1 MNIIQKVEKVDDGVD
16 DLHKGEIYIIR
27 CTVTGKGYVGQ
38 APKYITENKQ
48 KWGHKG
54 RWTRHVYEAKK
65 KLNKTTLLTLAIRE
79 HGKENFK
86 VEKICDCLLGEM
98 DYLES
103 QYIIDY
109 NTLEPNGYN
118 MTTGGQDG
126 LHSETSNIKKSEG
139 KIKAKLKEKVINSEQ
154 DPNAIPTIPTKPKT
168 NNLLGVRREEQDR
181 KRPEDNELPKY
192 VYPIRKNDIIIGYQV
207 KKFPLGITVPEY
219 IYKTFKNK
227 DHPEVAL
234 KLAADHVDKLHG
246 EYAVKLENHK
256 KKLADEL
263 KEKEI
268 KAELAKAE
276 KDKDNTHQYIYK
288 NIVNNK
294 LDGYYVKWM
303 KDYKNNYIPRR
314 DFTKYSNSYNLEH
327 ALKFVKMV
335 ENYNNIQK
343 IPEDW
348 VIEPLPKNKKPNN
361 LPNHMRLSTY
371 NGKETGYRIEYFV
384 KYDEDGKQVVESK
397 NFSNKKQTMQEKY
410 DLAVKYIEMLDEK
423 YQKKSALNSE
433 L

>member
-1 MNIIQKVEKVDDGVD
+1 MNIIQTVDKVDDGVD
-16 DLHKGEIYIIR
+16 DLHKGEIYIAR
-27 CTVTGKGYVGQ
+27 CTVTGKGYIGQ
-38 APKYITENKQ
+38 AQKYVTQNKQ

-54 RWTRHVYEAKK
+54 RWNRHIYEATKEK
-65 KLNKTTLLTLAIRE
+65 DRPGKNTIINIAIRE
-79 HGKENFK
+79 HGKDNFK

-103 QYIIDY
+103 QYIIEY

-118 MTTGGQDG
+118 MTTGGQYG

-139 KIKAKLKEKVINSEQ
+139 KIKVKLKEKVTTPDQNQ
-154 DPNAIPTIPTKPKT
+154 DPIPTKPKT
-168 NNLLGVRREEQDR
+168 NNLLGIRREEQER
-181 KRPEDNELPKY
+181 KRPEDNCLPKY
-192 VYPIRKNDIIIGYQV
+192 IYPARKNDIIVGYQI
-207 KKFPLGITVPEY
+207 KKFPVGITSPEY
-219 IYKTFKNK
+219 KYKMFRNK
-227 DHPEVAL
+227 DHPEKALEVAKKCL
-234 KLAADHVDKLHG
+234 EEFHIEYDTKLQ
-246 EYAVKLENHK
+246 NHK
-256 KKLADEL
+256 KKLAEEL
-263 KEKEI
+263 KKKEI

-276 KDKDNTHQYIYK
+276 KDKDNTHQYVYK
-288 NIVNNK
+288 IIINDK
-294 LDGYYVKWM
+294 LDGYYVHGL

-314 DFTKYSNSYNLEH
+314 DFTKHTNNYNLEH
-327 ALKFVKMV
+327 ALKFIKMV

-343 IPEDW
+343 IPDDW
-348 VIEPLPKNKKPNN
+348 TTEPLPENKKPNN

-371 NGKETGYRIEYFV
+371 NGEHTGYRVNYFI